1 MEGIRPE
8 KALVFLRSLF
18 LPGVSESP
26 GFRTGWPQAGGQ
38 RPPGL
43 QRAPG
48 AVEQPAPGRGRGCAV
63 MIAAE
68 AAAQSALPAVP
79 GAAAAAGVSE
89 REEPAWPWVSSGP
102 RGNRRGPGG
111 AGPGAPASC
120 PSHDSC
126 LVERCPDP
134 GAGAAHPPTAG

>member
-63 MIAAE
+63 MIDLLSCAEGCAE
-68 AAAQSALPAVP
+68 ALKQ
-79 GAAAAAGVSE
+79 
-89 REEPAWPWVSSGP
+89 W
-102 RGNRRGPGG
+102 
-111 AGPGAPASC
+111 GAPLAYLCVFEWSSSVQVLSGTTTIC
-120 PSHDSC
+120 
-126 LVERCPDP
+126 
-134 GAGAAHPPTAG
+134 